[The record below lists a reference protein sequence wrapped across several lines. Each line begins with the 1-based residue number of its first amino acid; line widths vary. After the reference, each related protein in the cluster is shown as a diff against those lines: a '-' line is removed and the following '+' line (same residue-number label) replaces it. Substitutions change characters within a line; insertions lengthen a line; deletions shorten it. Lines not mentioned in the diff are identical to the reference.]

1 MPEVMPFLKNLAT
14 ELLALFVG
22 SVCLVRICEIVCL
35 N

>member
-22 SVCLVRICEIVCL
+22 SCLSGADL
-35 N
+35 